1 VVEACSNLAQKLAE
15 TLHNTH
21 KAQARLVAAELT
33 MQQYPIL
40 LLAVFDGL
48 RVSQEQPRGSLQT
61 PGYIAKHRLLYLKP

>member
-1 VVEACSNLAQKLAE
+1 LAQKLAE

-48 RVSQEQPRGSLQT
+48 RVS
-61 PGYIAKHRLLYLKP
+61 